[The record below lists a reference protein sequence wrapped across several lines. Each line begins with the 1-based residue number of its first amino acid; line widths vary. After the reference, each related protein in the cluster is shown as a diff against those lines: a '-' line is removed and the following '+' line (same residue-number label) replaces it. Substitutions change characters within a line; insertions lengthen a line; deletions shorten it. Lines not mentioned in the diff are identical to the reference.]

1 MNTRS
6 IDPAVPGAL
15 GATAASADPEYL
27 AWAAARQRRLW
38 RRRVLPALG
47 IGGLVLLWWAVIVA
61 FGVKPF
67 IAPTP
72 WAVLETL
79 YDKRDVLLANL
90 LPTALEAAGGF
101 VLGNLA
107 AIAIATVFVH
117 NKTLQDI
124 FFPVVLMFNAVP
136 LVAKAPVLVL
146 IMGNGMEPK
155 ITIAALV
162 CFFPTLVN
170 MVRGLESVNP
180 QAMELMRVLS
190 ASKTEVFFRLR
201 LLNALPYLFSALRIA
216 ASMCVIGAV
225 VGEWVGA
232 TVGIGAMILQAT
244 FNFDSP
250 LLYAAIVMSASLSGL
265 FFLLV
270 TLVERWV
277 IRWQPEAAH

>member
-6 IDPAVPGAL
+6 LDSGVTGAF
-15 GATAASADPEYL
+15 AAPADPEYL

-38 RRRVLPALG
+38 RRRILPALG
-47 IGGLVLLWWAVIVA
+47 IVGLVFLWWAVIVV
-61 FGVKPF
+61 FDVKAF

-79 YDKRDVLLANL
+79 YAKREVLLDNL
-90 LPTALEAAGGF
+90 LPTAMEAAGGF

-190 ASKTEVFFRLR
+190 ASKTEIFFRLR

-250 LLYAAIVMSASLSGL
+250 LLYAAIVMSATLSGL

-270 TLVERWV
+270 TLAERWV
-277 IRWQPEAAH
+277 IRWQPEAAP

>member
-6 IDPAVPGAL
+6 LDSAVPGAF
-15 GATAASADPEYL
+15 AAPADPEYI

-38 RRRVLPALG
+38 RRRILPALG
-47 IGGLVLLWWAVIVA
+47 IVGLVFLWWGVIVV
-61 FGVKPF
+61 FDVKPF

-79 YDKRDVLLANL
+79 YAKRDVLLDNL
-90 LPTALEAAGGF
+90 LPTAMEAAGGF

-190 ASKTEVFFRLR
+190 ASKTEIFFRLR

-250 LLYAAIVMSASLSGL
+250 LLYAAIVMSATLSGL

-270 TLVERWV
+270 TLAERWV
-277 IRWQPEAAH
+277 IRWQPEAAP

>member
-6 IDPAVPGAL
+6 LDSAVPGAF
-15 GATAASADPEYL
+15 AAPADPEYI

-38 RRRVLPALG
+38 RRRILPALG
-47 IGGLVLLWWAVIVA
+47 IVGLVFLWWAVIVL
-61 FGVKPF
+61 FDVKPF

-79 YDKRDVLLANL
+79 YAKRDVLLDNL
-90 LPTALEAAGGF
+90 LPTAMEAAGGF

-190 ASKTEVFFRLR
+190 ASKTEIFFRLR

-250 LLYAAIVMSASLSGL
+250 LLYAAIVMSATLSGL

-270 TLVERWV
+270 TLAERWV
-277 IRWQPEAAH
+277 IRWQPEAAP

>member
-6 IDPAVPGAL
+6 IDTAVPGAI
-15 GATAASADPEYL
+15 GAPPSADPEYL
-27 AWAAARQRRLW
+27 AWAAARQKRIW
-38 RRRVLPALG
+38 RRRILPAMG
-47 IGGLVLLWWAVIVA
+47 IVGLLVLWWAVIVA

-79 YDKRDVLLANL
+79 YAKRDVLLDNL
-90 LPTALEAAGGF
+90 LPTAFEAAGGF

-107 AIAIATVFVH
+107 AIVVATIFVH

-146 IMGNGMEPK
+146 IMGNGVEPK

-190 ASKTEVFFRLR
+190 ASKTEIFFRLR

-250 LLYAAIVMSASLSGL
+250 LLYAAIVMSATLSGL

-270 TLVERWV
+270 TLAEKWV
-277 IRWQPEAAH
+277 IRWQPENAQ